1 VLAADEQY
9 SCVKR
14 LSPGSGPWYIDNIK
28 AERGRRAPRSRMTDK
43 SPMTNDRKPL
53 RSSKSYGP
61 KDKDGFIHRS
71 WMKSQGFPPDVFDG
85 RPVIGICN
93 TWSELTPCNA
103 GLRDVAE
110 HVKRGVWEAG
120 GLPLEFPA
128 MSLGETQMR
137 PTAMLFRN
145 LLAME
150 VEESV
155 RGNPIDAVV
164 LLGGCDK
171 TTPGQLMGA
180 ASVDLPTIVVS
191 SGPMLNGKFRGRDI
205 GSGTDVWKFSEAV
218 RGGKMSLDEFM
229 TAESGMSRTPGT
241 CMTMGSASTMACL
254 MEAMGIA
261 LPYNA
266 TAPAVDARRRR
277 IAQESGR
284 LIVRMALEDV
294 RLSKVLTRRAFDN
307 AIRVLAAIGG
317 STNAV
322 LHLLAIAGRLGVPL
336 ELGDFDRLSADV
348 PLLVDLQPSGKFL
361 MEDMHYAGGLPAV
374 MKELAPRLHV
384 SAATVWG
391 ETIGDS
397 FATAECFNREVI
409 RTLAE
414 PANPVS
420 GIWVL
425 GGNLCPN
432 GAVLKPSAA
441 SRALFSHRGRAVVFE
456 SIEDLRARIDDPGL
470 DVDANS
476 VLVLKGCGPRGY
488 PGMPEVGN
496 MPLPRK
502 LLEKGVTDMLRI
514 SDARMSGTAFGTVVL
529 HVAPEADAGGPLA
542 MVRDGDEIQFDG
554 PNRRLDLLISPEE
567 LAARTKAWNKHPPP
581 QKYSRGYYRLY
592 VEHVMQADHGCDLD
606 FLIGSSGSIVERESH

>member
-1 VLAADEQY
+1 
-9 SCVKR
+9 
-14 LSPGSGPWYIDNIK
+14 
-28 AERGRRAPRSRMTDK
+28 MTTSK
-43 SPMTNDRKPL
+43 KPL

-150 VEESV
+150 VEESI

-180 ASVDLPTIVVS
+180 ASVDLPTMVVS
-191 SGPMLNGKFRGRDI
+191 SGPMLNGKFRGREL

-218 RGGKMSLDEFM
+218 RADKMSLDDFM
-229 TAESGMSRTPGT
+229 AAESGMSRTPGT

-254 MEAMGIA
+254 MEVMGIA

-277 IAQESGR
+277 IAHETGR
-284 LIVRMALEDV
+284 LIVSMALDDL
-294 RLSKVLTRRAFDN
+294 RLSKILTRSAFEN
-307 AIRVLAAIGG
+307 AIRILAAIGG

-336 ELGDFDRLSADV
+336 DLADFDRLSADV
-348 PLLVDLQPSGKFL
+348 PLLVDLQPSGRFL
-361 MEDMHYAGGLPAV
+361 MEDLHYAGGLPAV
-374 MKELAPRLHV
+374 MRELAPVLHLG
-384 SAATVWG
+384 AGTVWG
-391 ETIGDS
+391 QALGDS
-397 FATAECFNREVI
+397 FAAAECYNREVI

-425 GGNLCPN
+425 KGNLCPN
-432 GAVLKPSAA
+432 GAVIKPSAA
-441 SRALFSHRGRAVVFE
+441 SRSLFVHRGRAIVFE

-470 DVDANS
+470 AVDANS
-476 VLVLKGCGPRGY
+476 ILVLKGCGPKGY

-502 LLEKGVTDMLRI
+502 LLERGVQDMLRI

-542 MVRDGDEIQFDG
+542 LVRDGDEILFDG
-554 PNRRLDLLISPEE
+554 PNRLLELLVSPEE
-567 LAARTKAWNKHPPP
+567 LAARAASWQQRQLPS
-581 QKYSRGYYRLY
+581 KYSRGYYRLY
-592 VEHVMQADHGCDLD
+592 VEHVMQADRGCDLD
-606 FLIGSSGSIVERESH
+606 FLTGSSGSTVDRESH

>member
-1 VLAADEQY
+1 
-9 SCVKR
+9 
-14 LSPGSGPWYIDNIK
+14 
-28 AERGRRAPRSRMTDK
+28 MTTDK
-43 SPMTNDRKPL
+43 KPL
-53 RSSKSYGP
+53 RSAKSYGP

-71 WMKSQGFPPDVFDG
+71 WMKSQGFPSDVFDG

-93 TWSELTPCNA
+93 TWSELTPCNS

-110 HVKRGVWEAG
+110 QVKKGVWEAG

-150 VEESV
+150 VEESI

-180 ASVDLPTIVVS
+180 ASVDLPTMVVS
-191 SGPMLNGKFRGRDI
+191 TGPMLNGKFRGRDI

-218 RGGKMSLDEFM
+218 RAGTMSLGEFM
-229 TAESGMSRTPGT
+229 GAESGMSRTPGT

-261 LPYNA
+261 LPFNA
-266 TAPAVDARRRR
+266 TTPAVDAGRRR
-277 IAQESGR
+277 IAHETGR
-284 LIVRMALEDV
+284 LIVRLAREDA
-294 RLSKVLTRRAFDN
+294 RLSKVLTRTAFEN
-307 AIRVLAAIGG
+307 AIRVLGAIGG

-322 LHLLAIAGRLGVPL
+322 LHLLALAGRLGIPL
-336 ELGDFDRLSADV
+336 ELADFDRLTASV
-348 PLLVDLQPSGKFL
+348 PLLVDLQPSGRFL
-361 MEDMHYAGGLPAV
+361 MEDLHYAGGLPAV
-374 MKELAPRLHV
+374 MKELGPLFQG
-384 SAATVWG
+384 AAVTAWG
-391 ETIGDS
+391 QPIGDS
-397 FATAECFNREVI
+397 FAAAECYNREVI
-409 RTLAE
+409 HTLAE
-414 PANPVS
+414 PANAVS

-425 GGNLCPN
+425 KGNLCPQ

-441 SRALFSHRGRAVVFE
+441 SPALFSHRGPAIVFE

-470 DVDANS
+470 EVDANS
-476 VLVLKGCGPRGY
+476 VLVLKGCGPKGY

-502 LLEKGVTDMLRI
+502 LLERGVRDMLRI

-529 HVAPEADAGGPLA
+529 HVAPESDAGGPLA
-542 MVRDGDEIQFDG
+542 LVRDGDEISFDG
-554 PNRRLDLLISPEE
+554 PSRTLELLVSPEE
-567 LAARTKAWNKHPPP
+567 LAARAANWKRNQPAP
-581 QKYSRGYYRLY
+581 KYSRGYYRLY
-592 VEHVMQADHGCDLD
+592 VEHVMQADRGCDLD
-606 FLIGSSGSIVERESH
+606 FLIGSSGSIVDRESH

>member
-1 VLAADEQY
+1 
-9 SCVKR
+9 
-14 LSPGSGPWYIDNIK
+14 
-28 AERGRRAPRSRMTDK
+28 MTRD
-43 SPMTNDRKPL
+43 TKPL
-53 RSSKSYGP
+53 RSTRSYGP
-61 KDKDGFIHRS
+61 KTKDGFIHRS
-71 WMKSQGFPPDVFDG
+71 WMKSQGLPPDAFDG

-150 VEESV
+150 VEESI

-218 RGGKMSLDEFM
+218 RGGTMSLDDFM
-229 TAESGMSRTPGT
+229 AAESGMSRTPGT

-254 MEAMGIA
+254 MEAMGVA

-277 IAQESGR
+277 IAHESGR
-284 LIVRMALEDV
+284 LIVRMAREDT
-294 RLSKVLTRRAFDN
+294 RLSKVLTRRAFEN
-307 AIRVLAAIGG
+307 AIRVLGAIGG

-336 ELGDFDRLSADV
+336 ALKDFDALSADV
-348 PLLVDLQPSGKFL
+348 PLLVDLQPSGRFL
-361 MEDMHYAGGLPAV
+361 MEDLHYAGGLPAV

-384 SAATVWG
+384 NVPTVWG
-391 ETIGDS
+391 ETLAES
-397 FATAECFNREVI
+397 FAPAECYNREVI

-414 PANPVS
+414 PASPVA

-425 GGNLCPN
+425 TGNLCPG

-441 SRALFSHRGRAVVFE
+441 SSSLLTHRGRAVVFE
-456 SIEDLRARIDDPGL
+456 SIEDLRARIDDPAL
-470 DVDANS
+470 SVDEQS

-502 LLEKGVTDMLRI
+502 LLERGVRDMVRI

-529 HVAPEADAGGPLA
+529 HMAPESEAGGPLA
-542 MVRDGDEIQFDG
+542 VVRDGDEIRFDG
-554 PNRRLDLLISPEE
+554 PGRRLELLVSPEE
-567 LAARTKAWNKHPPP
+567 LATRLEAWKMIRRHH
-581 QKYSRGYYRLY
+581 KYSRGYYRLY
-592 VEHVMQADHGCDLD
+592 VEHVTQADQGCDLD
-606 FLIGSSGSIVERESH
+606 FLTGASGSVVDRESH

>member
-1 VLAADEQY
+1 MDK
-9 SCVKR
+9 VK
-14 LSPGSGPWYIDNIK
+14 
-28 AERGRRAPRSRMTDK
+28 
-43 SPMTNDRKPL
+43 KPL
-53 RSSKSYGP
+53 RSSRSYGP

-71 WMKSQGFPPDVFDG
+71 WMKSQGLPEDAFDG

-120 GLPLEFPA
+120 GVPLEFPA

-150 VEESV
+150 VEESI
-155 RGNPIDAVV
+155 RANPIDAVV

-191 SGPMLNGKFRGRDI
+191 TGPMLNGKFRGHDI

-218 RGGKMSLDEFM
+218 RAGSMSLDEFM
-229 TAESGMSRTPGT
+229 AAESGMSRTPGT

-261 LPYNA
+261 LPFNA
-266 TAPAVDARRRR
+266 TTPAVDAQRRR
-277 IAQESGR
+277 IAHESGR
-284 LIVRMALEDV
+284 RIVQMARADV
-294 RLSKVLTRRAFDN
+294 RLSKILTRSAFEN
-307 AIRVLAAIGG
+307 AIRVLSAIGG

-322 LHLLAIAGRLGVPL
+322 IHMLAFAGRLGIPL
-336 ELGDFDRLSADV
+336 QLGDFDRLSADV
-348 PLLVDLQPSGKFL
+348 PLLVDLQPSGRFL
-361 MEDMHYAGGLPAV
+361 MEDLHYAGGLPAV
-374 MKELAPRLHV
+374 MKELAPLLHLDAPTAWEQPLGAGF
-384 SAATVWG
+384 AA
-391 ETIGDS
+391 
-397 FATAECFNREVI
+397 AECYNRNVI

-414 PANPVS
+414 PANTVS

-425 GGNLCPN
+425 KGNLCPD
-432 GAVLKPSAA
+432 GAVVKPSAA
-441 SRALFSHRGRAVVFE
+441 SPALFSHRGPAVVFE
-456 SIEDLRARIDDPGL
+456 SIEDLRMRIDDPAL
-470 DVDANS
+470 EVNEHS
-476 VLVLKGCGPRGY
+476 ILVLKGCGPKGY

-502 LLEKGVTDMLRI
+502 LLERGVRDMVRI

-529 HVAPEADAGGPLA
+529 HVAPEAEAGGPLA
-542 MVRDGDEIQFDG
+542 LVRNGDEIVFDG
-554 PNRRLDLLISPEE
+554 PKRQLELLVTAEE
-567 LAARTKAWNKHPPP
+567 LARRADTWKQQRPAP
-581 QKYSRGYYRLY
+581 KYSRGYYSLY
-592 VEHVMQADHGCDLD
+592 IQHVLQANQGCDLD
-606 FLIGSSGSIVERESH
+606 FLAGASGSTVERESH